1 MKSTRVNSLN
11 APIMALLMLHMV
23 TRTLQFL
30 EWTIVLV
37 QVLVVVMGTVLLLF
51 FIFMLKS
58 QLIGYCCFEIQFI
71 DLSSY
76 IFEV

>member
-11 APIMALLMLHMV
+11 APVMALLMLHMV
-23 TRTLQFL
+23 TRTLQFF

-37 QVLVVVMGTVLLLF
+37 QVLVVVMGTVLLF

-58 QLIGYCCFEIQFI
+58 QLTGYCCFEIQFI